1 MLNLN
6 LEIETIMKKN
16 KSEQQFRIKF
26 SFLSFIIIF
35 TVLIPLDLYRFYLRD
50 HLPIMKPIF
59 NSWGN
64 IFDSVLVGFILTLIT
79 TLLISIKFKDKSTLN
94 LSLILSSI
102 FFVALANFFSET
114 GLGQSFLVHN
124 VGSYLKN
131 VGDITDF
138 ILPLIVAPPLILQ
151 IVKLK
156 VVEPESELE
165 FELNKD

>member
-1 MLNLN
+1 
-6 LEIETIMKKN
+6 MKKN
-16 KSEQQFRIKF
+16 KLEQQFKVKF

-50 HLPIMKPIF
+50 NLPIMKAIF

-64 IFDSVLVGFILTLIT
+64 VFDSVLVGFILTLIT

-114 GLGQSFLVHN
+114 GLGQSFLIHN

>member
-1 MLNLN
+1 
-6 LEIETIMKKN
+6 MKKN
-16 KSEQQFRIKF
+16 KSEQQFKVKF

-50 HLPIMKPIF
+50 NLPIMKAIF

-64 IFDSVLVGFILTLIT
+64 VFDSVLVGFILTLIT

-114 GLGQSFLVHN
+114 GLGQSFLINN
-124 VGSYLKN
+124 VGAYLKN
-131 VGDITDF
+131 VSDVVDF
-138 ILPLIVAPPLILQ
+138 ILPLIIAPPLILQ
-151 IVKLK
+151 IVKLRM
-156 VVEPESELE
+156 VEPEPESEFE

>member
-1 MLNLN
+1 
-6 LEIETIMKKN
+6 MKKN
-16 KSEQQFRIKF
+16 KSEQQFKVKF

-50 HLPIMKPIF
+50 NLPIMKAIF

-64 IFDSVLVGFILTLIT
+64 VFDSVLVGFILTLIT

-114 GLGQSFLVHN
+114 GLGQSFLINN
-124 VGSYLKN
+124 VGAYLKN
-131 VGDITDF
+131 ISDVVDF
-138 ILPLIVAPPLILQ
+138 ILPLIIAPPLILQ

-156 VVEPESELE
+156 MVEPESEFE

>member
-1 MLNLN
+1 
-6 LEIETIMKKN
+6 MKKN
-16 KSEQQFRIKF
+16 KSEQQFKIKF

-50 HLPIMKPIF
+50 NLPIMKAIF

-64 IFDSVLVGFILTLIT
+64 VFDSVLVGFILTLVT

-114 GLGQSFLVHN
+114 GLGQSFLINN
-124 VGSYLKN
+124 VGAYLKN
-131 VGDITDF
+131 VSDVVDF
-138 ILPLIVAPPLILQ
+138 ILPLIIAPPLILQ
-151 IVKLK
+151 IVKLRM
-156 VVEPESELE
+156 VEPEPESEFE